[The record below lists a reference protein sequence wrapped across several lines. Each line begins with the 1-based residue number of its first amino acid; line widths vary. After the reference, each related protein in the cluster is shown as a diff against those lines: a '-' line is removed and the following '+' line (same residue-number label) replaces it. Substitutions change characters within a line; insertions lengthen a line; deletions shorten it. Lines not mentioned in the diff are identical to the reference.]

1 MNAALILFI
10 LIGFGVF
17 IVAARKGLFTKG
29 RAGQGMDHWPVFPK
43 KVLTPV
49 EQQLYQRLIRAYPD
63 HVVLAQVTFSQIVGV
78 KKGENFTAI
87 WNRYNRLT
95 ADFVVCNKDF
105 SIAAVLELDDRS
117 HDNPARQ
124 DADRR
129 KAAICEA
136 ARIPLHRLN
145 VNPLP
150 NESCCASFCS
160 SPPHFR
166 GEHQCSVCATAP
178 VDACHGR
185 PTKSRLPAQ
194 SLTCGHEIPSNV

>member
-1 MNAALILFI
+1 MTLLLILLAFAG
-10 LIGFGVF
+10 LI
-17 IVAARKGLFTKG
+17 ALARKGFFTKG
-29 RAGQGMDHWPVFPK
+29 RAVGSQHWPVFPK

-49 EQQLYQRLIRAYPD
+49 EQQLYHRLVRAFPD
-63 HVVLAQVTFSQIVGV
+63 HIVLAQVAVSQLVGV
-78 KKGENFTAI
+78 KKGQNFTAI

-95 ADFVVCNKDF
+95 ADFVICNRDF

-150 NESCCASFCS
+150 NETELRALLDL
-160 SPPHFR
+160 PPQQQR
-166 GEHQCSVCATAP
+166 AP
-178 VDACHGR
+178 VFHLRDN
-185 PTKSRLPAQ
+185 AQ
-194 SLTCGHEIPSNV
+194 R

>member
-1 MNAALILFI
+1 MSAAIL
-10 LIGFGVF
+10 LLVMFGVAAF
-17 IVAARKGLFTKG
+17 LAAARRGVFTKG
-29 RAGQGMDHWPVFPK
+29 RAVGSHHWPVFPK

-49 EQQLYQRLIRAYPD
+49 EQQLYHRLVRAFPD
-63 HVVLAQVTFSQIVGV
+63 HVVLSQVAFSQLVGV

-95 ADFVVCNKDF
+95 ADFVICTKDF
-105 SIAAVLELDDRS
+105 RTVAVLELDDRS

-136 ARIPLHRLN
+136 AGIPLHRLN

-150 NESCCASFCS
+150 NESELKALLM
-160 SPPHFR
+160 PDH
-166 GEHQCSVCATAP
+166 P
-178 VDACHGR
+178 VLRAVR
-185 PTKSRLPAQ
+185 
-194 SLTCGHEIPSNV
+194 N

>member
-1 MNAALILFI
+1 MSPIALLLVLLLFAG
-10 LIGFGVF
+10 LI
-17 IVAARKGLFTKG
+17 ALARKGLFTKG
-29 RAGQGMDHWPVFPK
+29 RAVGAHHWPVFPK
-43 KVLTPV
+43 QLLTPV
-49 EQQLYQRLIRAYPD
+49 EQQLYQRLIRAFPE
-63 HVVLAQVTFSQIVGV
+63 HVVLAQVAFSQLVGV

-117 HDNPARQ
+117 HDHPSRQ
-124 DADRR
+124 DVDRR

-150 NESCCASFCS
+150 NESVL
-160 SPPHFR
+160 R
-166 GEHQCSVCATAP
+166 ELLQ
-178 VDACHGR
+178 
-185 PTKSRLPAQ
+185 LPASPTSAPSAQ
-194 SLTCGHEIPSNV
+194 IFSLRDRAR

>member
-1 MNAALILFI
+1 MNAALIL
-10 LIGFGVF
+10 LVLLGVA
-17 IVAARKGLFTKG
+17 VLLTLARKAFFTKG
-29 RAGQGMDHWPVFPK
+29 RAVGAHHWPVFPK

-49 EQQLYQRLIRAYPD
+49 EQQLYHRLVRAYPD
-63 HVVLAQVTFSQIVGV
+63 HIVLAQVAFSQLVGV

-95 ADFVVCNKDF
+95 ADFVICNKDF

-136 ARIPLHRLN
+136 AGIPLHRLN

-150 NESCCASFCS
+150 NEAELREYIRRTESA
-160 SPPHFR
+160 PR
-166 GEHQCSVCATAP
+166 GNT
-178 VDACHGR
+178 R
-185 PTKSRLPAQ
+185 RLA
-194 SLTCGHEIPSNV
+194 

>member
-1 MNAALILFI
+1 MSPIALL
-10 LIGFGVF
+10 LVL
-17 IVAARKGLFTKG
+17 VAVTALLALARKGFFTKG
-29 RAGQGMDHWPVFPK
+29 RAVGSHHWPVFPK
-43 KVLTPV
+43 TVLSPV
-49 EQQLYQRLIRAYPD
+49 EQKLYQRLTRAFPD
-63 HVVLAQVTFSQIVGV
+63 HVVLSQVAFSQLVGV

-95 ADFVVCNKDF
+95 ADFVICNKDF

-136 ARIPLHRLN
+136 AGIALHRLN

-150 NESCCASFCS
+150 NESELRALLQL
-160 SPPHFR
+160 PPLPQR
-166 GEHQCSVCATAP
+166 AP
-178 VDACHGR
+178 VFHLRDN
-185 PTKSRLPAQ
+185 AQ
-194 SLTCGHEIPSNV
+194 R

>member
-1 MNAALILFI
+1 MNAALIL
-10 LIGFGVF
+10 LVLLGVA
-17 IVAARKGLFTKG
+17 VLLTLARKGFFTKG
-29 RAGQGMDHWPVFPK
+29 RAVGAHHWPVFPK

-49 EQQLYQRLIRAYPD
+49 EQQLYHRLVRAYPD
-63 HVVLAQVTFSQIVGV
+63 HIVLAQVAFSQLVGV
-78 KKGENFTAI
+78 RKGENFTAI

-95 ADFVVCNKDF
+95 ADFVICSKDF

-136 ARIPLHRLN
+136 AGIPLHRLN

-150 NESCCASFCS
+150 NEAEL
-160 SPPHFR
+160 R
-166 GEHQCSVCATAP
+166 EYI
-178 VDACHGR
+178 R
-185 PTKSRLPAQ
+185 PTESAPRGNTRRLA
-194 SLTCGHEIPSNV
+194 

>member
-1 MNAALILFI
+1 
-10 LIGFGVF
+10 
-17 IVAARKGLFTKG
+17 
-29 RAGQGMDHWPVFPK
+29 
-43 KVLTPV
+43 VLSPV
-49 EQQLYQRLIRAYPD
+49 EQQLYHRLVCAFPD
-63 HVVLAQVTFSQIVGV
+63 HVVLAQVAFSQLVGV

-95 ADFVVCNKDF
+95 ADFVLCNKDF

-136 ARIPLHRLN
+136 AGIPLHRLN

-150 NESCCASFCS
+150 NETGLRVLLDL
-160 SPPHFR
+160 PPLPQR
-166 GEHQCSVCATAP
+166 AP
-178 VDACHGR
+178 VFHLRDNTRG
-185 PTKSRLPAQ
+185 
-194 SLTCGHEIPSNV
+194 

>member
-1 MNAALILFI
+1 MSPVAL
-10 LIGFGVF
+10 LIVLLA
-17 IVAARKGLFTKG
+17 VAGLIALARKGVFTNG
-29 RAGQGMDHWPVFPK
+29 RAGPGVHHWPVFPK

-49 EQQLYQRLIRAYPD
+49 EQQLYHRLVRAYPD
-63 HVVLAQVTFSQIVGV
+63 HIVLAQVAFSQLVGV
-78 KKGENFTAI
+78 RKGENFTAI

-95 ADFVVCNKDF
+95 ADFVICSKDF

-136 ARIPLHRLN
+136 ASIPLHRLN

-150 NESCCASFCS
+150 NEAELRALLDL
-160 SPPHFR
+160 PPHQQR
-166 GEHQCSVCATAP
+166 AP
-178 VDACHGR
+178 VFHLRDN
-185 PTKSRLPAQ
+185 AQ
-194 SLTCGHEIPSNV
+194 R